1 MDNKKY
7 YWLKLKDDFFAS
19 KEIKKLRQIAGGD
32 TYTII
37 YLKMQLKSLK
47 NNGKLYYEGF
57 EDDFMSELAL
67 DIDENPE
74 NVKITLLYLE
84 KHNLIDKQIIGNIE
98 EYILPIVQNSTG
110 SESASAA
117 RVRRH
122 RAAKLTLQSNAL
134 TLQSNG
140 HVTKC
145 NTEIEK
151 EKEKEIDIEK
161 KKRKYTKEKNVST
174 DFLTFFGYY
183 PHRPGNSKS
192 AAYRN
197 WKARIAE
204 GYTADNLIA
213 AAIRYQKYCVALDR
227 IDTEYVLKASN
238 FLGRDKHFLENWEVK
253 DGNKQRKSATNHAAD
268 VTNWQIE
275 SIKKSLSELDT
286 A

>member
-1 MDNKKY
+1 MAKKF
-7 YWLKLKDDFFAS
+7 YWLKLKNDFFNNR
-19 KEIKKLRQIAGGD
+19 EIKKLRNIAGGD

-57 EDDFMSELAL
+57 EDDFISELAL

-145 NTEIEK
+145 NTEIEI

-161 KKRKYTKEKNVST
+161 KKRKYTKEKNVSNYSS
-174 DFLTFFGYY
+174 DFLTFFGY
-183 PHRPGNSKS
+183 
-192 AAYRN
+192 
-197 WKARIAE
+197 
-204 GYTADNLIA
+204 
-213 AAIRYQKYCVALDR
+213 
-227 IDTEYVLKASN
+227 
-238 FLGRDKHFLENWEVK
+238 
-253 DGNKQRKSATNHAAD
+253 
-268 VTNWQIE
+268 
-275 SIKKSLSELDT
+275 
-286 A
+286 